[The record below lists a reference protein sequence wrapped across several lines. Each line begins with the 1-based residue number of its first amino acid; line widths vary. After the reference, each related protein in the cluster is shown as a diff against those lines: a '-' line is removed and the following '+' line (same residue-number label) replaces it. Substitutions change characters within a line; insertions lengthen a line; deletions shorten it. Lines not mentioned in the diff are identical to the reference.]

1 MKKSASKTPKEKEV
15 KVKDTPKF
23 SVSLSTGGKE
33 YKYETNSVME
43 ALDKLNP
50 ETIKGKGVFTVDY
63 EGKSRTVVLNP
74 TKLKRLINNQMTR
87 NFLAKQIDIAIG
99 AKTLQ
104 DYV

>member
-1 MKKSASKTPKEKEV
+1 MPKGQKKPKVVPPKKTKEFLTTLLV
-15 KVKDTPKF
+15 
-23 SVSLSTGGKE
+23 GGKE

-74 TKLKRLINNQMTR
+74 LKLKRLVNNQMTR
-87 NFLAKQIDIAIG
+87 NFLAKQINIAIG
-99 AKTLQ
+99 AKTLE
-104 DYV
+104 DYI